1 MTDEQKEAM
10 SEKEIELWEE
20 KAKSGMLRREPALE
34 NMLRE
39 MRAALYDM
47 VGDYHLTEIGIQT
60 SKNYRD
66 RGKLVLS
73 DGGSV
78 LREAIASDP
87 NKVAEIFSR
96 CSDVSYSPNLTAEQR
111 AQRYRESGLAHRLSD
126 ILNDNIRVTR
136 DNDGRK
142 GALLERA
149 GIEGDITQFNNY
161 YDRQISDL
169 NLKIDRVNEM
179 LIRREEQ
186 YYRQFVAME
195 KALQQLYSQGDWL
208 MMQLSQ
214 FRS

>member
-1 MTDEQKEAM
+1 M
-10 SEKEIELWEE
+10 
-20 KAKSGMLRREPALE
+20 
-34 NMLRE
+34 
-39 MRAALYDM
+39 
-47 VGDYHLTEIGIQT
+47 
-60 SKNYRD
+60 
-66 RGKLVLS
+66 
-73 DGGSV
+73 
-78 LREAIASDP
+78 
-87 NKVAEIFSR
+87 
-96 CSDVSYSPNLTAEQR
+96 
-111 AQRYRESGLAHRLSD
+111 
-126 ILNDNIRVTR
+126 
-136 DNDGRK
+136 
-142 GALLERA
+142 LERA